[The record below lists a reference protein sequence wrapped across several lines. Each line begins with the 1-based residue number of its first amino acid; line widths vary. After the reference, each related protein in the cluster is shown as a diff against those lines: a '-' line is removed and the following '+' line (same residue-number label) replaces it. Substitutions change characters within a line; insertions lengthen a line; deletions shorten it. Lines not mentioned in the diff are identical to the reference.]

1 MRARTGHVWHPMGRP
16 SGLARSLG
24 LITERAA
31 PRIVLD
37 AALRMNSLLDSV
49 GMVSSWQKHGPSF
62 FSWLPL
68 FGELQTNLL

>member
-1 MRARTGHVWHPMGRP
+1 MG
-16 SGLARSLG
+16 LV
-24 LITERAA
+24 TETAA
-31 PRIVLD
+31 PRSVLD